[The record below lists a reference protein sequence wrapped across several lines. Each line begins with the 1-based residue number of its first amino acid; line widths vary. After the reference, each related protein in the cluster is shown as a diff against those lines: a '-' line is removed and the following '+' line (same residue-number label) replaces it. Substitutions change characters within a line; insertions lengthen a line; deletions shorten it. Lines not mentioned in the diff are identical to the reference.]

1 MKRPIVIVISVI
13 TVILVISVSLM
24 RLMGPRVGN
33 TFSVI
38 SSDLGGMGGGGAP
51 DMYMYAATEAP
62 AAAPMSYDLARQAVS
77 NGGVDVYQQQVDR
90 KVIKNADLSIVVT
103 DPQKSMDAISAMA
116 EELGGYV
123 VGSNIYQSVYGPNDT
138 RIPAGNISIRIPSE
152 KLEEVM
158 DRVKKD
164 AVEVT
169 SESISGQDVTDQY
182 VDLTS
187 RLTAKQAAE
196 KKLTEIMEAAEKT
209 EDVMAVYQQLQQIQS
224 DIEVLKGQIKF
235 IDQSVAMSS
244 ININLTAEASA
255 QPIEIGGWK
264 IQGTAKESIEGLVS
278 FLQGFVQFLIR
289 FFLNY
294 LWRLLLIF
302 LPLYGLYIGGRA
314 VYRRFNK
321 SSGDQKTVAQYLEN
335 DKSEND
341 KK

>member
-24 RLMGPRVGN
+24 RLMGPKVGN

-51 DMYMYAATEAP
+51 VTDMYAMEAP
-62 AAAPMSYDLARQAVS
+62 AAAPLSYDEARQAVS

-90 KVIKNADLSIVVT
+90 KVIKNADLSIVVA
-103 DPQKSMDAISAMA
+103 DPQKSMDAISTMA

-152 KLEEVM
+152 KLDEVL

-169 SESISGQDVTDQY
+169 SESVSGQDVTDQY

-209 EDVMAVYQQLQQIQS
+209 EDVMVVYQQLQQVQS

-264 IQGTAKESIEGLVS
+264 IQGTAKESIEGLVA

-314 VYRRFNK
+314 VYRRFNRSK
-321 SSGDQKTVAQYLEN
+321 PEKEAVETE
-335 DKSEND
+335 

>member
-38 SSDLGGMGGGGAP
+38 SSDLGGMGGGAP

-321 SSGDQKTVAQYLEN
+321 SSGDQTTVAQYLEN

>member
-1 MKRPIVIVISVI
+1 MKRPIVIILSVI
-13 TVILVISVSLM
+13 AVIAVVSIA
-24 RLMGPRVGN
+24 LMGVLSPRISN
-33 TFSVI
+33 TFSTT
-38 SSDLGGMGGGGAP
+38 SSGLGMGGGGSP
-51 DMYMYAATEAP
+51 EVDMYAMEAP
-62 AAAPMSYDLARQAVS
+62 ASAPIALDASRQAITS
-77 NGGVDVYQQQVDR
+77 NGMDVVAQQVER
-90 KVIKNADLSIVVT
+90 KVIKDANVSVIVK

-123 VGSNIYQSVYGPNDT
+123 VTSNVYQTTYGPNNLLALAGNIT
-138 RIPAGNISIRIPSE
+138 IRIPAE
-152 KLEEVM
+152 KLEQVLEQ
-158 DRVKKD
+158 VKKD

-169 SESISGQDVTDQY
+169 GENISGQDVTDQY

-187 RLTAKQAAE
+187 RLAAKQAAE
-196 KKLTEIMEAAEKT
+196 KKLTEIMNAAEKT
-209 EDVMAVYQQLQQIQS
+209 EDVMAVYAQLQKVQT

-244 ININLTAEASA
+244 VSVNLTAESSS

-264 IQGTAKESIEGLVS
+264 IQGTAKESIEGLVA

-314 VYRRFNK
+314 VYRRFNRSK
-321 SSGDQKTVAQYLEN
+321 PEKEAVETE
-335 DKSEND
+335 